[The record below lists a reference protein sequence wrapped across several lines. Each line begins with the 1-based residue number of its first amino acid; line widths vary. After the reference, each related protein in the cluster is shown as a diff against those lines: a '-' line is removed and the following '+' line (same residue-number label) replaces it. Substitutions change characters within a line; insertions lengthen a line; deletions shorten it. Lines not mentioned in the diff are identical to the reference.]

1 MRSKSN
7 RKNCKNFRAIMD
19 TELCIYMYAIELLLS
34 LVIKAQ
40 VIEITVM
47 ITIIVVAVTLYYYE

>member
-1 MRSKSN
+1 
-7 RKNCKNFRAIMD
+7 MD

-34 LVIKAQ
+34 LVIKAR

-47 ITIIVVAVTLYYYE
+47 ITIRIVAVTLHYYE

>member
-1 MRSKSN
+1 
-7 RKNCKNFRAIMD
+7 MD

-34 LVIKAQ
+34 LVIKAR

>member
-1 MRSKSN
+1 
-7 RKNCKNFRAIMD
+7 MD
-19 TELCIYMYAIELLLS
+19 TELCIYMYAIELLLN
-34 LVIKAQ
+34 LVIKAR